1 MGPVI
6 AALIRAA
13 EGSWIP
19 AGPFFAWG
27 LEGGDFNQSFRIAA
41 RPANERVMARL
52 YPTPF
57 VLIRFSNRGSYV
69 FDLRALDPIAMAV
82 MGLGIVILAALSL
95 VS

>member
-1 MGPVI
+1 MGDSDPAVRVIGTGLMGPVI

-41 RPANERVMARL
+41 RPQTN
-52 YPTPF
+52 
-57 VLIRFSNRGSYV
+57 VLWLAST
-69 FDLRALDPIAMAV
+69 LRH
-82 MGLGIVILAALSL
+82 SR
-95 VS
+95 